1 MHKHGVGKKSDAT
14 QHPMVHRMAPPPLQQ
29 GIIQPQRWCSGK
41 EPACQSRR
49 HRRCKFDCWAGKIP
63 WRRERLPTPVSWTGE
78 FHGLYSSWGHKES
91 DMIDWLTLSQSG
103 TVEKKWSRSV
113 MSDSATPWTVA
124 YQAPPSKG
132 FSRQEYW
139 SGVPFPSPGLSNL
152 HFHKVVQ
159 WKRTRLPM
167 QETQEMRVGSLGQ
180 EDPLEGEMAIHPNN
194 LAWEIPWA
202 WTEEPGRLQSTGS
215 QRVRR
220 DWAHTCART
229 HTEEVN
235 RAQL

>member
-1 MHKHGVGKKSDAT
+1 
-14 QHPMVHRMAPPPLQQ
+14 
-29 GIIQPQRWCSGK
+29 
-41 EPACQSRR
+41 
-49 HRRCKFDCWAGKIP
+49 
-63 WRRERLPTPVSWTGE
+63 
-78 FHGLYSSWGHKES
+78 
-91 DMIDWLTLSQSG
+91 
-103 TVEKKWSRSV
+103 

-159 WKRTRLPM
+159 WKRTCLLM

-180 EDPLEGEMAIHPNN
+180 EDPLEGEMAIHSNN

-215 QRVRR
+215 QRVGR
-220 DWAHTCART
+220 D
-229 HTEEVN
+229 
-235 RAQL
+235 